1 MEARVIT
8 LDDDENPF
16 QRGSLLENIRESTD
30 NYVLEAMN
38 DPSYIDNSKDKVAKK
53 LDFPKAHIPISK
65 EPKFIPTPKDQ
76 KPFARPEF
84 KAGDDRSPVDQLEAR
99 HQERISKYQQMI
111 AEEKAAIKK
120 EHSNPKVP
128 AKKSSRDIDP
138 RPGQAGGGLSS
149 YYNKLTEEIRL
160 DKQKQKVPQKVL
172 KLIRQDDRVLSS
184 YIGTIGW
191 RH

>member
-65 EPKFIPTPKDQ
+65 EPKFIPTLKDQ

-84 KAGDDRSPVDQLEAR
+84 KAGDYRSPVDQLEAR

-120 EHSNPKVP
+120 EHSNPKVS

-160 DKQKQKVPQKVL
+160 DKQKQKVSQKVL